1 MSKSAVISA
10 LVAGMLSA
18 RRAVGAIICLHGG
31 QSTCC
36 GDGETPYALRVAAS
50 EGLVIDEQFPDPFL
64 DRRASSQGR
73 EQNGRRETPRRV
85 RRSMASGKGWCQT
98 AL

>member
-1 MSKSAVISA
+1 M
-10 LVAGMLSA
+10 
-18 RRAVGAIICLHGG
+18 RATLHRGAEQLHYEITTGN
-31 QSTCC
+31 
-36 GDGETPYALRVAAS
+36 GETPYALRVAAP